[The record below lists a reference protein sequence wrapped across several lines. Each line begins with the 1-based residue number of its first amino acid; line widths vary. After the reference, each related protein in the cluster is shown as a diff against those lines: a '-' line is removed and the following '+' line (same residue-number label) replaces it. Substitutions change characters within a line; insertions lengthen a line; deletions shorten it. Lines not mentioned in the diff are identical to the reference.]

1 MLERAFSSYFLSVR
15 LRSHVPLPA
24 SPPTLAIVATSNHET
39 RAGTTFRAFA
49 LALAAFLALPP
60 LALAAFVIAVDPYY
74 VFGSPNWRGF
84 NDVRPYYEPH
94 VLVAKPYQVRR
105 QQPSAVALGS
115 SRVEVGI
122 DPRHGG
128 WTDTN
133 VFNFALPSS
142 NSYAVMLAFLHAQK
156 VGAPLKQAVVGLD
169 FFAYNINFP
178 LASDSSEQRFADGIA
193 GEFATFLEGIL
204 ATRQKPQRVAPSA
217 PVSTAPETWNEALY
231 LAVNQDVAAAI
242 ARQEFKSGREH
253 WDLAGRAE
261 RRAGA
266 TVQADWDESGYL
278 SINPDVSV
286 EVSRGTFVSG
296 YHHYLAAGR
305 VEGRLGG
312 FPTSDWNEALYLAV
326 NPDVKAAIARKEFK
340 SGREHWELAGRAEH
354 RLGSSIPT
362 EWDEAGY
369 LQVHPDVANAVSRR
383 DFFSGYHHYLA
394 AGRAEHRLGG
404 FQPADWNE
412 AGYLAANPD
421 VRIRSSLGTYRN
433 GYLHYVATGR
443 SPWRLAGFPTTN
455 AMEELR
461 LRWPPLNQA
470 IFQLDELFRLVFS
483 ATAIHDAVATIF
495 RQSEPADFDGAGMR
509 VWHTQEVVM
518 RKLGGIGPSLRGRLT
533 NGRWR
538 PWMTPPKF
546 SYCFTNSETGM
557 TLFDPF
563 RFMLRRAYAEGTDLR
578 LYMTPLHAA
587 VRKLV
592 GAIGLDQRYEFWL
605 KEIVRINEE
614 EAARAKRP
622 AFALWD
628 FSAPSTITSE
638 PIPAAGDLTPMRW
651 YWDHSH
657 YHRAAGD
664 LILDRIF
671 GYNEPT
677 RHLPD
682 DFGVQLTGKNI
693 DAHLASSKAKLA
705 DWTTANTELA
715 SQITNAAQDLREN
728 CQAEA
733 TCW

>member
-1 MLERAFSSYFLSVR
+1 M
-15 LRSHVPLPA
+15 
-24 SPPTLAIVATSNHET
+24 
-39 RAGTTFRAFA
+39 
-49 LALAAFLALPP
+49 
-60 LALAAFVIAVDPYY
+60 IAVDPYY

-178 LASDSSEQRFADGIA
+178 LASDLSEQRFADGIA
-193 GEFATFLEGIL
+193 GEFADISGGNTCYPTEAPTRCAKCSRFHRSGDLERGALSRRQPGRSGRDRSPGIQIC
-204 ATRQKPQRVAPSA
+204 AASIGISRGAPSVVRGL
-217 PVSTAPETWNEALY
+217 PFRP
-231 LAVNQDVAAAI
+231 I
-242 ARQEFKSGREH
+242 GRS
-253 WDLAGRAE
+253 
-261 RRAGA
+261 
-266 TVQADWDESGYL
+266 SGYL

-412 AGYLAANPD
+412 AGLPPGPRTSASEARSAPIGTEFPTSRYGQPPCRSVDLQYRRWNNYVLARP
-421 VRIRSSLGTYRN
+421 RYRN
-433 GYLHYVATGR
+433 R
-443 SPWRLAGFPTTN
+443 SVFSSALFP
-455 AMEELR
+455 R
-461 LRWPPLNQA
+461 LR
-470 IFQLDELFRLVFS
+470 
-483 ATAIHDAVATIF
+483 
-495 RQSEPADFDGAGMR
+495 
-509 VWHTQEVVM
+509 
-518 RKLGGIGPSLRGRLT
+518 
-533 NGRWR
+533 
-538 PWMTPPKF
+538 
-546 SYCFTNSETGM
+546 
-557 TLFDPF
+557 
-563 RFMLRRAYAEGTDLR
+563 RR
-578 LYMTPLHAA
+578 
-587 VRKLV
+587 
-592 GAIGLDQRYEFWL
+592 
-605 KEIVRINEE
+605 
-614 EAARAKRP
+614 
-622 AFALWD
+622 
-628 FSAPSTITSE
+628 
-638 PIPAAGDLTPMRW
+638 
-651 YWDHSH
+651 
-657 YHRAAGD
+657 
-664 LILDRIF
+664 
-671 GYNEPT
+671 
-677 RHLPD
+677 RH
-682 DFGVQLTGKNI
+682 
-693 DAHLASSKAKLA
+693 H
-705 DWTTANTELA
+705 
-715 SQITNAAQDLREN
+715 
-728 CQAEA
+728 
-733 TCW
+733 

>member
-178 LASDSSEQRFADGIA
+178 LASDLSEQRFADGIA
-193 GEFATFLEGIL
+193 GEFATFLEGDAL
-204 ATRQKPQRVAPSA
+204 LPRRSPNALRQVLPFPPLRDL
-217 PVSTAPETWNEALY
+217 ERGALSR
-231 LAVNQDVAAAI
+231 
-242 ARQEFKSGREH
+242 RQPGRSGRDRSPGIQI
-253 WDLAGRAE
+253 WPRALGLAGRAE

-266 TVQADWDESGYL
+266 TVQADWDEVGYL
-278 SINPDVSV
+278 SVNPDVSV

-305 VEGRLGG
+305 VEG
-312 FPTSDWNEALYLAV
+312 
-326 NPDVKAAIARKEFK
+326 
-340 SGREHWELAGRAEH
+340 
-354 RLGSSIPT
+354 
-362 EWDEAGY
+362 
-369 LQVHPDVANAVSRR
+369 
-383 DFFSGYHHYLA
+383 
-394 AGRAEHRLGG
+394 RLGG

-443 SPWRLAGFPTTN
+443 SPWRLAGFPATN

-638 PIPAAGDLTPMRW
+638 PIPAAGRPHANAMVLGSFALPPGGRRSHPRPHLRLQRAHAPSSRRFRRSTDRKEHRCAPRKQQSQARRL
-651 YWDHSH
+651 DHRQ
-657 YHRAAGD
+657 HR
-664 LILDRIF
+664 I
-671 GYNEPT
+671 
-677 RHLPD
+677 
-682 DFGVQLTGKNI
+682 GVT
-693 DAHLASSKAKLA
+693 DY
-705 DWTTANTELA
+705 
-715 SQITNAAQDLREN
+715 NAAQDLREN
-728 CQAEA
+728 RQAEA